1 MCIRDRPVVV
11 PLLVRSALI
20 GRVSASKHIVPDI
33 DCTSDSGVSRRH
45 AQLTTDG
52 TRWFVEDLGL
62 SLIHIS
68 PTLAQALVD
77 FANAQGGIDNITVA
91 LARVG
96 ATSGPPESAP
106 PASTQEPPPDAEP
119 APAAYP
125 ASEPVTASAT
135 PTPESAPPSLPA
147 PAPAPA
153 LSLIHI

>member
-1 MCIRDRPVVV
+1 VATTVAG
-11 PLLVRSALI
+11 LGSA
-20 GRVSASKHIVPDI
+20 
-33 DCTSDSGVSRRH
+33 
-45 AQLTTDG
+45 
-52 TRWFVEDLGL
+52 GL
-62 SLIHIS
+62 HP

-135 PTPESAPPSLPA
+135 PTAEPAPPSLPA

-153 LSLIHI
+153 SSTGADREDSPDGTVHH